1 MFMDKLYSEYVLT
14 ASLPSISSTSLFSGS
29 FSSVAKQ
36 LKVRP
41 LRAMALTLS
50 VLLGGCGSL
59 PDNTGRV
66 ASHSFDDTST
76 TSLGRAAS
84 VQFGEEPGVSGFL
97 MLDQGLDAFVA
108 RVALARTAERSI
120 DAQYYLLHNDLT
132 GHLFLRELIA
142 AAERGVRVRLLVDD
156 MDLAGRDG
164 GAIALNAVPNFE
176 VRIFNPFERNANRTA
191 QFITRFGS
199 VTRRMHNK
207 LFIADGQAVVLGGR
221 NIGDEYFEANPAL
234 AFGDLDVMGL
244 GPVAQHASK
253 AFDAYWNHELAYPAS
268 TLVDAAADADDVARM
283 KRNLEAFISD
293 QGEER
298 DAYYEAMQTSTL
310 AGKLKA
316 GKLSLTPGRAEL
328 VVDNPDKLISDRS
341 KSELRLGQSL
351 APYFR
356 ELEDSLIIF
365 SPYFVP
371 GREGT
376 DFLKALAERGVRVR
390 ILTNSLAST
399 DVPVVHVGYVRYR
412 RELLQAGVELFE
424 MDQKYDAK
432 RRSWNYFTG
441 SSKASL
447 HAKSF
452 VLDNKR
458 VFVGSLN
465 LDPRSLIENSEVG
478 VVIESPDIAQNM
490 SAWFEREV
498 KRIAFHVSLEE
509 GEDGVERLIWESE
522 GDEGVVRFDVDPY
535 TCVWQ
540 RMGVGV
546 LRLLPIDSQL

>member
-1 MFMDKLYSEYVLT
+1 MPVFTDNTMYKQGDCFSLFPEWTMFISKDCSGCVLT
-14 ASLPSISSTSLFSGS
+14 RTLRVLLL
-29 FSSVAKQ
+29 SVG
-36 LKVRP
+36 
-41 LRAMALTLS
+41 
-50 VLLGGCGSL
+50 VLLGGCGGL
-59 PDNTGRV
+59 PENTGRM
-66 ASHSFDDTST
+66 ASHSFEDTADT
-76 TSLGRAAS
+76 TLGRAAS
-84 VQFGEEPGVSGFL
+84 ARFNASTGESGFL

-132 GHLFLRELIA
+132 GHLFVKELMK

-156 MDLAGRDG
+156 MDLAGRDES
-164 GAIALNAVPNFE
+164 AVALHAMPNVE
-176 VRIFNPFERNANRTA
+176 VRIFNPFGRDTNRMT
-191 QFITRFGS
+191 QFVTRFGS

-207 LFIADGQAVVLGGR
+207 LFIVDGQAVILGGR

-244 GPVAQHASK
+244 GPVARHASS
-253 AFDAYWNHELAYPAS
+253 AFDAYWNHSLAYPAP
-268 TLVDAAADADDVARM
+268 TLAGEKGDAAAVEKLKER
-283 KRNLEAFISD
+283 LETFIVEQGDESD
-293 QGEER
+293 QYF
-298 DAYYEAMQTSTL
+298 DAMRNSTL
-310 AGKLKA
+310 AEKLRT
-316 GKLSLTPGRAEL
+316 GKLSLIPGKAEL
-328 VVDNPDKLISDRS
+328 VVDNPDKLISDRTQAD
-341 KSELRLGQSL
+341 LRLGQSL

-376 DFLKALAERGVRVR
+376 DFLTSLAERGVRVR

-412 RELLQAGVELFE
+412 KELLRAGIELYE
-424 MDQKYDAK
+424 MDEQYEAK

-452 VLDNKR
+452 VLDDKR

-478 VVIESPDIAQNM
+478 VVIESPEIAHNM
-490 SAWFEREV
+490 AQWFEREV
-498 KRIAFHVSLEE
+498 NKIAFRVSLEKD
-509 GEDGVERLIWESE
+509 EDGVEQMQWESQGE
-522 GDEGVVRFDVDPY
+522 EGVVRFDVDPY

-540 RMGVGV
+540 RMGVGIM
-546 LRLLPIDSQL
+546 RLLPIDSQL